1 MSSRNFNIFMCLF
14 GTAFGLLLGGC
25 SDTTAPN
32 DPIAAET
39 LAIVPIEGGMG
50 AHTVDNSMRFTLKI
64 GGPATDLLLNG
75 VALFGQ
81 QLLKNGDK
89 GRTLV
94 ATAATERGFNP
105 FVSFLTDGT
114 SDRVGYYFFSSGGGG
129 RHRVS
134 GGVVLL
140 FGTLW
145 QRGGLRGLYNHQLG
159 VPHRFD
165 FGRHAGKQSGQG
177 RRLDRLLSERQP
189 RCFGAPHLVARR
201 SSMAVGPESAESS
214 IRNRK

>member
-14 GTAFGLLLGGC
+14 GTAFALLLGGC

-39 LAIVPIEGGMG
+39 LAIVPIEGNMG
-50 AHTVDNSMRFTLKI
+50 AHTVDNSLTFTLKI

-94 ATAATERGFNP
+94 ATAATEPGFNR
-105 FVSFLTDGT
+105 FVSFLTNGT
-114 SDRVGYYFFSSGGGG
+114 SDRVGYYFSSSGGGG
-129 RHRVS
+129 
-134 GGVVLL
+134 
-140 FGTLW
+140 GTEL
-145 QRGGLRGLYNHQLG
+145 
-159 VPHRFD
+159 P
-165 FGRHAGKQSGQG
+165 
-177 RRLDRLLSERQP
+177 
-189 RCFGAPHLVARR
+189 
-201 SSMAVGPESAESS
+201 AESS
-214 IRNRK
+214 FFSGRSGSGVDFAGYTITSLEFHIDSISVVTPGSDPGKDGVWTDFYLSGNLVVLGYPN